1 MFRQTPAPQQGP
13 IAIYTGWGPDAT
25 RNPGDTIC
33 LTGAFNL
40 LQHHMPEAKFVDIRD
55 SKAPYTQKWEG
66 IAIIG
71 GGTVLPK
78 AFDHE
83 HVSGLLHAE
92 KIYIFGSG
100 CLSKDEFEKRMKVP
114 FAEISQA
121 NIECIGL
128 RGPGSVRNFKEHY
141 GEGYELDWIGDLG
154 FYHAQKQAKAKKTGT
169 KNLAIFYI
177 ENTEDKWRIGSD
189 HDSVNASIVRASRS
203 PEFDTYNKRV
213 VMTTRKTNLLPESA
227 GKLVHVDDM
236 DEYIQ
241 AITDADFIIT
251 ERLHPAIIATCYGIP
266 FVYLQTTNKSRDLQE
281 MYNETLPNAD
291 IDCLFVDA
299 SNCTDLTKNIA
310 AVLSRDDLPEKL
322 IQISQK
328 LNRSLHQATKQL
340 VSKIKQHAEDKS
352 KVRQTL
358 PSQLGLFKQADYC
371 HYDSKELISL
381 GRDMLCVPKA
391 L

>member
-1 MFRQTPAPQQGP
+1 MFRSHTATKPAE
-13 IAIYTGWGPDAT
+13 IAIYTGWGPDTT

-33 LTGAFNL
+33 LAGAFNL
-40 LQHHMPEAKFVDIRD
+40 LQQHMPEAKFVDIRN
-55 SKAPYTQKWEG
+55 SKEPYTQAWEG
-66 IAIIG
+66 VAVIG

-92 KIYIFGSG
+92 KIYLFGSG

-114 FAEISQA
+114 FAEISEA

-141 GEGYELDWIGDLG
+141 GEGYQLDWIGDLG
-154 FYHAQKQAKAKKTGT
+154 FYHAQKQAKLKKAGT
-169 KNLAIFYI
+169 KNLVVFYI
-177 ENTEDKWRIGSD
+177 ENTEDKWRIGTD
-189 HDSVNASIVRASRS
+189 HDSVNASIAHAAQA
-203 PEFDTYNKRV
+203 PEFDHYNKRV
-213 VMTTRKTNLLPESA
+213 VMTTRKANLLPESA
-227 GKLVHVDDM
+227 GELRYVDDM
-236 DEYIQ
+236 DEYIH

-281 MYNETLPNAD
+281 MYNEILPNAD

-299 SNCTDLTKNIA
+299 STCKNLTENITT
-310 AVLSRDDLPEKL
+310 VLSREDLPGKL
-322 IQISQK
+322 IQISQQ
-328 LNRSLHQATKQL
+328 LNQSLHRAAKQL
-340 VSKIKQHAEDKS
+340 AHKIKLHDANKAKTTQLQPSQHG
-352 KVRQTL
+352 L
-358 PSQLGLFKQADYC
+358 FSQLGHHC
-371 HYDSKELISL
+371 ETKELISI
-381 GRDMLCVPKA
+381 GKNMLCISKA